1 MEISEINNKITVQ
14 PQPYATPQLTVF
26 GDVRSLTATGS
37 INGAEGG
44 GSAMSMIMA

>member
-1 MEISEINNKITVQ
+1 MELQKIETNETSERLAYTK
-14 PQPYATPQLTVF
+14 PQLTVF

-37 INGAEGG
+37 ILGSEGG